1 MKIKTGSQL
10 DVKRGVV
17 SFPYKGYYISLAKWG
32 DEPWEQELLVFTEES
47 NKDLYMD
54 VVTVKGII
62 RAAEFIDAK
71 FTDEKDIQNADIDSK
86 LPGI

>member
-1 MKIKTGSQL
+1 MKIKTSSQL

-17 SFPYKGYYISLAKWG
+17 SLSYKGHYISLAKWG

-47 NKDLYMD
+47 TKDLYTD
-54 VVTVKGII
+54 VVTVEGII
-62 RAAEFIDAK
+62 RAAKFI
-71 FTDEKDIQNADIDSK
+71 DEKDIQNVDIDSK

>member
-17 SFPYKGYYISLAKWG
+17 SLSYKGHYISLAKWG

-47 NKDLYMD
+47 TKDLYTD
-54 VVTVKGII
+54 VVTVEGII
-62 RAAEFIDAK
+62 RAAKFIDEED
-71 FTDEKDIQNADIDSK
+71 TQNANIDSK

>member
-17 SFPYKGYYISLAKWG
+17 SLSYKGHYISLAKWG

-47 NKDLYMD
+47 TKDLYTD
-54 VVTVKGII
+54 VVTVEGII
-62 RAAEFIDAK
+62 RAAKFI
-71 FTDEKDIQNADIDSK
+71 DEKDIQNVDIDSK

>member
-17 SFPYKGYYISLAKWG
+17 SLSYKGHYISLAKWG
-32 DEPWEQELLVFTEES
+32 DEPWEEELFVFTDES
-47 NKDLYMD
+47 TKNLFTDN
-54 VVTVKGII
+54 VTVEGII
-62 RAAEFIDAK
+62 RAAKFIDEED
-71 FTDEKDIQNADIDSK
+71 TQNANIDSK

>member
-17 SFPYKGYYISLAKWG
+17 SLSYKGHYISLAKWG

-47 NKDLYMD
+47 TKDLYTD
-54 VVTVKGII
+54 VVTVEGII
-62 RAAEFIDAK
+62 RAAKFI
-71 FTDEKDIQNADIDSK
+71 DEKDIQK
-86 LPGI
+86 C